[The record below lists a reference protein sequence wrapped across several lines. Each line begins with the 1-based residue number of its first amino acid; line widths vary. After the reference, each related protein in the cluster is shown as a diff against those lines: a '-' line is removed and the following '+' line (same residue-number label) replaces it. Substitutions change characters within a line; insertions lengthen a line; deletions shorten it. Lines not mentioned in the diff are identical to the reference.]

1 MPRTIFT
8 SCAICSETIKRKVKE
23 LRQNIYKGK
32 SGKQELE
39 KKINGYF
46 AMCDGENCEPDK
58 DKKTKKPYTLTGL
71 LYYLDMS
78 AKELSE
84 LENSSRPLKRTIGGA
99 KRKIEA
105 YIEENSLAGRLS
117 ATASINS
124 LKEHFGW
131 QAKQEENGSFSLE
144 LCEDARKLGE

>member
-1 MPRTIFT
+1 MPKIIFT
-8 SCAICSETIKRKVKE
+8 SCVICSETIKRGRILK
-23 LRQNIYKGK
+23 QNIYKGK
-32 SGKQELE
+32 IGKHELE
-39 KKINGYF
+39 TMINGYF
-46 AMCDGENCEPDK
+46 AMCDGENNEPDK

-84 LENSSRPLKRTIGGA
+84 LEQRSRSYRRIISGA
-99 KRKIEA
+99 KRRIEA

-131 QAKQEENGSFSLE
+131 QAKQEENEGFSLE
-144 LCEDARKLGE
+144 LSEDAKRLGE

>member
-1 MPRTIFT
+1 MPRIIFT
-8 SCAICSETIKRKVKE
+8 SCVICSETTKRGRILK
-23 LRQNIYKGK
+23 QNIYKGK
-32 SGKQELE
+32 TGKQELE
-39 KKINGYF
+39 KRINRYF
-46 AMCDGENCEPDK
+46 AMCDGENNELDK

-84 LENSSRPLKRTIGGA
+84 LENSSRSLRRIISGA
-99 KRKIEA
+99 KRRIEA

-131 QAKQEENGSFSLE
+131 QTKQEDIEGFSLE
-144 LCEDARKLGE
+144 LSEDAKRLGE

>member
-1 MPRTIFT
+1 L
-8 SCAICSETIKRKVKE
+8 K
-23 LRQNIYKGK
+23 QNIYKGK
-32 SGKQELE
+32 TGKQELE
-39 KKINGYF
+39 KRINRYF
-46 AMCDGENCEPDK
+46 AMCDGENNELDK

-84 LENSSRPLKRTIGGA
+84 LENSSRSLRRIISGA
-99 KRKIEA
+99 KRRIEA

-131 QAKQEENGSFSLE
+131 QTKQEDIEGFSLE
-144 LCEDARKLGE
+144 LSEDAKRLGE

>member
-1 MPRTIFT
+1 M
-8 SCAICSETIKRKVKE
+8 KN
-23 LRQNIYKGK
+23 NIYKGK
-32 SGKQELE
+32 TGKEHLE
-39 KKINGYF
+39 KMINGYF
-46 AMCDGENCEPDK
+46 AMCDGENNEPDK

-71 LYYLDMS
+71 LYYLDLS
-78 AKELSE
+78 ANELSE
-84 LENSSRPLKRTIGGA
+84 LENSSRQLRRTISGA

-131 QAKQEENGSFSLE
+131 QAKQEDSGIFSLE
-144 LCEDARKLGE
+144 LSEDAKRLGE